1 MTKEISPAQ
10 CSDLAMEDIGL
21 TCVNRNGLNSQSQA
35 DHVPTDSHRATLCS
49 CYAKSLK
56 CIKYWL
62 PVDWKNEIIQLFKLA
77 GPVVSLG
84 FNTT

>member
-21 TCVNRNGLNSQSQA
+21 TLTNSQSEA

-49 CYAKSLK
+49 CCAKSLK
-56 CIKYWL
+56 CFKYWL